1 MPESTSE
8 SYTHPLKHI
17 AVIMDGNNR
26 WAKQRG
32 LSGIAG
38 HEAGVE
44 RIRDILR
51 AAKERNVE
59 VVTLFAFSSENWK
72 RPKSEVLSLMSLLAS
87 YLKNESKNLT
97 KKNIKLRI
105 IGRRDRFSL
114 KLNRLIQE
122 IEAVTKN
129 GKRTLILALDYGG
142 KWEISEATKK
152 IARQI
157 KSNQIEPS
165 DITEDLLSK
174 NMCIENFSPPDIC
187 IRTGGEKRISN
198 FLLWHMAY
206 TELYFTDCFWPDF
219 DAATFDSAILDYQK
233 RQRRFGKRDEASSG
247 KGNKCAQTTN

>member
-1 MPESTSE
+1 MLNHIEIEPTSIN
-8 SYTHPLKHI
+8 HVAI
-17 AVIMDGNNR
+17 IMDGNNR
-26 WAKQRG
+26 WAKKRG
-32 LSGIAG
+32 LKGIDG
-38 HEAGVE
+38 HKVGAEKV
-44 RIRDILR
+44 RDILNSMN
-51 AAKERNVE
+51 KYDISML
-59 VVTLFAFSSENWK
+59 TLFAFSSENWR
-72 RPKSEVLSLMSLLAS
+72 RPKSEVLSLMSLLTS
-87 YLKNESKNLT
+87 YLKKESKNLT

-122 IEAVTKN
+122 TEAVTKN

-152 IARQI
+152 IAHQI
-157 KSNQIEPS
+157 KSNQIEPD
-165 DITEDLLSK
+165 DINEDVLSE
-174 NMCIENFSPPDIC
+174 NMCIEDFPPPDIC

-233 RQRRFGKRDEASSG
+233 RQRRFGKRDEVSSG
-247 KGNKCAQTTN
+247 KGNKCAQTAN

>member
-1 MPESTSE
+1 MSNHIETESPPIN
-8 SYTHPLKHI
+8 HVAI
-17 AVIMDGNNR
+17 IMDGNNR

-32 LSGIAG
+32 LKGIDGHKAG
-38 HEAGVE
+38 AE
-44 RIRDILR
+44 RVRDILDSIN
-51 AAKERNVE
+51 KYDICML
-59 VVTLFAFSSENWK
+59 TLFAFSSENWK
-72 RPKSEVLSLMSLLAS
+72 RPKGEVLSLMSLLSS
-87 YLKNESKNLT
+87 YLKKESKNLI

-114 KLNRLIQE
+114 KLNRQIQE
-122 IEAVTKN
+122 IETVTKN

-152 IARQI
+152 IAHQI

-165 DITEDLLSK
+165 DITEDLLSE
-174 NMCIENFSPPDIC
+174 NMCIENFPPPDIC

-233 RQRRFGKRDEASSG
+233 RHRRFGKRNEALSD